1 MNKTVTAVANSWKTT
16 ILAILLFGDALG
28 HAAMALLDSDPATV
42 PDWNLVVALAVA
54 AAGLAFARDAD
65 KSSQDAGIRK

>member
-1 MNKTVTAVANSWKTT
+1 MNKMITAVASSWKTT

-28 HAAMALLDSDPATV
+28 HAAMAMLDSDPATV
-42 PDWNLVVALAVA
+42 PDWNLVIALAVA
-54 AAGLAFARDAD
+54 AGGLLCARDAD